1 MADVLFV
8 MTTIGATAMNLQI
21 RDPLAHELARELA
34 EKRKI
39 TLTEAVIVA
48 LKAELEKEN
57 SAQEKSRSLV
67 ERHAFLAEKLKAL
80 GAGEGR
86 EMTKDEIDEMWGH

>member
-1 MADVLFV
+1 MTDMMSV

-21 RDPLAHELARELA
+21 RDPLAHELARKLA

-57 SAQEKSRSLV
+57 SAQERSRSLV

-80 GAGEGR
+80 GAGKGC
-86 EMTKDEIDEMWGH
+86 EMTKDEIDEIGGH